1 MQFKCNR
8 GPRLAELKYLN
19 VNINISINANIDTK
33 MILSHKKANLL
44 DYSKHLMRVVLGS
57 SHQAY
62 RCICEI

>member
-57 SHQAY
+57 SHQTY
-62 RCICEI
+62 CCICEI

>member
-44 DYSKHLMRVVLGS
+44 DYSKHLMRVVLGL